1 MDLDNLSQVDTVTLS
16 TDNFLKVS
24 LTSFENDQKSSEVY
38 QNIGIT
44 ELITF
49 LAPSSSSNP

>member
-16 TDNFLKVS
+16 TDNFFKVS
-24 LTSFENDQKSSEVY
+24 LTSFENDQKSNEVY
-38 QNIGIT
+38 QDIGIT
-44 ELITF
+44 ELIIF